1 VVTVGTVQDWR
12 MGLSIPNEVLVLAA
26 IIVLLA
32 GILRRYFGSDT
43 AGGRIERKLAKA
55 RDYGLLSEV
64 ATAPSEQAAAFVREL
79 LRRNGIR
86 ATTAPDDDGA
96 TQHVLVFPA
105 DARAAAEL
113 LLQSD

>member
-1 VVTVGTVQDWR
+1 LGLVVGQIAVQDWR
-12 MGLSIPNEVLVLAA
+12 MGLSIPNQVLILAA
-26 IIVLLA
+26 IIVLLS
-32 GILRRYFGSDT
+32 GVLRRFFGSDT
-43 AGGRIERKLAKA
+43 PRVERKLAKA

-64 ATAPSEQAAAFVREL
+64 ATVPSAQAAEFVRDL

-105 DARAAAEL
+105 DAEAAAEL
-113 LLQSD
+113 LLRD